1 MDKVIIEKKMPKRQR
16 LSLERKLN
24 YYGYLF
30 VLPII
35 LGYVLLYL
43 PVLIESIIYSFSSVK
58 FVPGQGGVSE
68 WIGIQNYKDAF
79 ANNEGEFPRLV
90 ISTVLGLIP
99 QVIVILI
106 FSFFVAT
113 VLNQNFRGR
122 TIARVIFFIPVIVS
136 TGIITYFE
144 NLTSMV
150 TTYRN
155 QEKLDM
161 GQNAY
166 SAMETF
172 SSVGNVFQEAI
183 GNDAVFSVIWG
194 AIEGIYSVLTSA
206 GIQMLVFLSGL
217 QSISPN
223 MYEAA
228 KVEGATGWEIFWK
241 ISFPM
246 ISPLILVNLIYTV
259 IDLFLR
265 ADNQAVAYI
274 HKALDSTSRY
284 AEASA
289 LSWIYTI
296 VVLAFVGISFL
307 IIKKLVVYQD

>member
-122 TIARVIFFIPVIVS
+122 TLARVIFFIPVIVS

-194 AIEGIYSVLTSA
+194 AIEGIYSVLRC
-206 GIQMLVFLSGL
+206 V
-217 QSISPN
+217 
-223 MYEAA
+223 
-228 KVEGATGWEIFWK
+228 
-241 ISFPM
+241 
-246 ISPLILVNLIYTV
+246 
-259 IDLFLR
+259 
-265 ADNQAVAYI
+265 
-274 HKALDSTSRY
+274 
-284 AEASA
+284 
-289 LSWIYTI
+289 
-296 VVLAFVGISFL
+296 
-307 IIKKLVVYQD
+307 